1 MQAYPGKRCAVK
13 VMFFSARRTFV
24 GVVELQPT
32 RLLED
37 GLRAHLAQRAAAA
50 AATALSFRNPPAPLA
65 YPPLSAAGRSAL
77 AGLFGAGAS
86 LSASIPGRCAR
97 SLFCSLV
104 TDALIAGICTFET
117 HSQTVG
123 ASLTQ
128 SCTSHSSASLLESAH
143 FGIQFLDGV
152 CFPHPSL
159 LLSLVKAVFRRIW
172 NR

>member
-1 MQAYPGKRCAVK
+1 M
-13 VMFFSARRTFV
+13 

-50 AATALSFRNPPAPLA
+50 ATTALSFRNPPAPLA
-65 YPPLSAAGRSAL
+65 YPPLSAAGRSAS

-86 LSASIPGRCAR
+86 LSASIPGRCA
-97 SLFCSLV
+97 CSLSCLFV

-128 SCTSHSSASLLESAH
+128 SALATAALFAGICTFWNS
-143 FGIQFLDGV
+143 FLDGG